1 MTTLHSTRN
10 DVYRR
15 VSILLALLVFL
26 IFLALPFA
34 MAVLWSLVDPSHPWA
49 YPAVLPPVLSL
60 RRWAEIWTTSALPQA
75 LYNSYALAVCVSAT
89 TLLLA
94 VPTAYAFGRMEFT
107 GKSAAQMMT
116 LIPLIIPGFVS
127 AIFFSALLI
136 QLGVYSR
143 FVGIVI
149 GHTVSLLPYA
159 IRLLTVSFTMV
170 RQDLIDAARDL
181 GASPL
186 TVFRTAYLP
195 VLKPGLL
202 ASLIIVFILSI
213 EEFAISYI
221 VGAPDFVTVPT
232 ILYSYLGYNFIRPNA
247 AVVSLILV
255 VPNVVLMLIAERL
268 LKSADPAV
276 VTGKG

>member
-1 MTTLHSTRN
+1 MRTILSSRQN
-10 DVYRR
+10 WYRR
-15 VSILLALLVFL
+15 LSIGLALAVFL
-26 IFLALPFA
+26 FALALPFA

-60 RRWAEIWTTSALPQA
+60 RRWVEVWTTSALPQA
-75 LYNSYALAVCVSAT
+75 LYNSYTLAAGVSVS

-94 VPTAYAFGRMEFT
+94 LPAAYVLGRMEFV
-107 GKSAAQMMT
+107 GKSVMQLLT
-116 LIPLIIPGFVS
+116 LVPLIVPSFIS

-136 QLGVYSR
+136 EMGLYSR
-143 FVGIVI
+143 FMGILI
-149 GHTVSLLPYA
+149 GHTVCFLPYA
-159 IRLLTVSFTMV
+159 IRLLTVSFAMV

-186 TVFRTAYLP
+186 TVLRAAYLP

-202 ASLIIVFILSI
+202 AALIIVFILSI

-221 VGAPDFVTVPT
+221 VGAPDFITVPT

-268 LKSADPAV
+268 LRSADPSV

>member
-34 MAVLWSLVDPSHPWA
+34 MAVLWSPSPPWA

-170 RQDLIDAARDL
+170 RQDL